1 MVNELW
7 RREVETLKR
16 LNIFVDET
24 GEFGFGKGASELYG
38 VSFTFHEH
46 DDDIMPELT
55 KLNERLERIGY
66 INMIHMADLIMRRE
80 DYKNF
85 DIAKRKSIFN
95 AIYNFSRK
103 IPVKYQTIIIDKK
116 YTDSARVLRQQL
128 SSEINKMIKDHENYF
143 EKFDQIVMYYDNGQ
157 ETLGTILD
165 SIFLRYDG
173 FEHRIEFDHK
183 EKRLFQVSDM
193 LTYID
198 KYDYK
203 YKHKMEFTR
212 GEKYFF
218 TTADIRKILKELS
231 KKRF

>member
-1 MVNELW
+1 M
-7 RREVETLKR
+7 KR

-24 GEFGFGKGASELYG
+24 GEFGFGKGSSELYG

-46 DDDIMPELT
+46 DKDVSQEI
-55 KLNERLERIGY
+55 KNLNKRLEKIGY
-66 INMIHMADLIMRRE
+66 TDMIHMADLIMRRE

-85 DIAKRKSIFN
+85 DIATRKSIFN
-95 AIYNFSRK
+95 SIYQFSRR
-103 IPVKYQTIIIDKK
+103 IPVKYKTIIIDKR
-116 YTDSARVLRQQL
+116 YTNDARILRQRL
-128 SSEINKMIKDHENYF
+128 SAEINKMIKEHEKYF
-143 EKFDQIVMYYDNGQ
+143 NQFDKIVMYYDNGQ

-165 SIFLRYDG
+165 SIFSRFEG
-173 FEHRIEFDHK
+173 FEHRVNFDHK

-193 LTYID
+193 LTFID

-203 YKHKMEFTR
+203 YKNKIPFTR

-218 TTADIRKILKELS
+218 SIYEIRRVLRELN

>member
-1 MVNELW
+1 M
-7 RREVETLKR
+7 KR

-46 DDDIMPELT
+46 NLNVMAEIS

-66 INMIHMADLIMRRE
+66 TNMIHMAHLIMGKE
-80 DYKNF
+80 EYHSF
-85 DIAKRKSIFN
+85 DIKMRKSIFN
-95 AIYNFSRK
+95 SIYQFSRK
-103 IPVKYQTIIIDKK
+103 IPVTYRTIIVDKR
-116 YTDSARVLRQQL
+116 YTDNSRTLR
-128 SSEINKMIKDHENYF
+128 SKISYEINKMVKEKEDYF
-143 EKFDQIVMYYDNGQ
+143 SKFDKIVLYYDNGQ
-157 ETLGTILD
+157 EVLGTILE
-165 SIFLRYDG
+165 SIFMRFDG
-173 FEHRIEFDHK
+173 FEHKNEFDHK

-203 YKHKMEFTR
+203 YKNKMKISKN
-212 GEKYFF
+212 EKFFF
-218 TTADIRKILKELS
+218 TTDEIRKILKELN